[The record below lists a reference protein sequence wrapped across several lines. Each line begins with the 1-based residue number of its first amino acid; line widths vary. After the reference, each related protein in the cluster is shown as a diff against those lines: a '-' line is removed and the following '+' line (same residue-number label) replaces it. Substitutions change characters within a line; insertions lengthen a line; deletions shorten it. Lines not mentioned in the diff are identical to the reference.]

1 MLAINE
7 MRYIPGWGWEV
18 YLCGAGGADE
28 SAGSSIAKMSG
39 GHKSYQD
46 PGLAGGDQGRLPRR
60 SDSYIEIW
68 PNFTAKVE
76 QEDSFLSNSLVWN

>member
-1 MLAINE
+1 

-18 YLCGAGGADE
+18 YLYGEGGGADE
-28 SAGSSIAKMSG
+28 SAGSSIAKGDSG